1 MRVVVGGTFDPL
13 HDGHKQLLRKAYELS
28 DDGNGNGKGEIV
40 IGITSDR
47 MAEATK
53 ARLVLPY
60 KVRAANIAQYMYR
73 EYQVRVRTVELDNRY
88 GVTLDEDVDYI
99 VISPETYDV
108 AVEIN
113 KLRKERGKEPIEII
127 KVEHTKAED
136 GKPIASRRIKAGEI
150 DKHGHLL

>member
-1 MRVVVGGTFDPL
+1 MRIAVGGTFEPL
-13 HDGHKQLLRKAYELS
+13 HDGHKRLLRKAYELCADS
-28 DDGNGNGKGEIV
+28 NDDGEIV

-53 ARLVLPY
+53 TRLVLPY

>member
-1 MRVVVGGTFDPL
+1 MRIAVGGTFEPL
-13 HDGHKQLLRKAYELS
+13 HDGHKRLLRKAYELCA
-28 DDGNGNGKGEIV
+28 DGNDDGEIV

-53 ARLVLPY
+53 TRLVLPY

-113 KLRKERGKEPIEII
+113 KLRKERGKKPIEIV

>member
-1 MRVVVGGTFDPL
+1 MRVAVGGTFEPL
-13 HDGHKQLLRKAYELS
+13 HDGHKRLLRKAYELCA
-28 DDGNGNGKGEIV
+28 DGNDDGEIV

-53 ARLVLPY
+53 TRLVLPY
-60 KVRAANIAQYMYR
+60 KVRAANIAQYMHR
-73 EYQVRVRTVELDNRY
+73 EYQVRVRTVELDDRY
-88 GVTLDEDVDYI
+88 GVTLEEDIDYI

-113 KLRKERGKEPIEII
+113 ELRKERGKEPIKIV
-127 KVEHTKAED
+127 KVEHAKAED